1 MGQSKM
7 SSVETTTTNA
17 TLDLI
22 GTPSLVDDFKTMDS
36 LNSSNVNFGN
46 DYTGAMTMVGWTKGL
61 RRG

>member
-22 GTPSLVDDFKTMDS
+22 GTPSLVDDLQHFKTLDS

-46 DYTGAMTMVGWTKGL
+46 GTDYTGAMTMVG
-61 RRG
+61 